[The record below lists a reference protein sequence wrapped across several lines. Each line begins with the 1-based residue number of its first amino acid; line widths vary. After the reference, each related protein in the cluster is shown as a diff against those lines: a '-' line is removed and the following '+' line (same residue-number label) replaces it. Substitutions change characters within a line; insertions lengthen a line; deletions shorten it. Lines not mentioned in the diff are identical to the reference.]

1 MKWGAIDAFIIIL
14 VNCHEPYKWKNVIL
28 LKQKLIMKKY
38 LFIFA
43 LILISFT
50 SNSQVLISLLL
61 GDKLNSDG
69 LEFGLE
75 GGINYTNISGF
86 ESSKMSSN
94 FNLGFYFDI
103 RMKNQLYLNTGVSV
117 KSSFGFK
124 DPTDN
129 DLLFL
134 QPGLLD
140 PYREGDYKQKI
151 KSFHVPILM
160 NYKFKNHI
168 YAELGPQLGWARK
181 GWVEYESENDERDI
195 NEKHYNSDMI
205 ARIDVGAMAGLGY
218 KLRKGEGLTVGIRYY
233 RGFIDVFKDKS
244 GTKNNSINLKINI
257 PIGAGKTETK
267 E

>member
-1 MKWGAIDAFIIIL
+1 MDKRYFG
-14 VNCHEPYKWKNVIL
+14 KT
-28 LKQKLIMKKY
+28 KLIMKKY
-38 LFIFA
+38 LFIFTLVLLA
-43 LILISFT
+43 FT

-75 GGINYTNISGF
+75 GGVNYTNISGF
-86 ESSKMSSN
+86 ESGRMSSN

-103 RMKNQLYLNTGVSV
+103 RMKDQLFLNTGVAV
-117 KSSFGFK
+117 KSSFGFGK
-124 DPTDN
+124 PTEGDMA
-129 DLLFL
+129 FL
-134 QPGLLD
+134 QPDITYLN
-140 PYREGDYKQKI
+140 EGVYKQKI

-181 GWVEYESENDERDI
+181 GWVEYEYESDEFDVDT
-195 NEKHYNSDMI
+195 KYYNSDMI

-218 KLRKGEGLTVGIRYY
+218 RLRKGEGLTIGVRYY

-244 GTKNNSINLKINI
+244 GTKNNSLNLKVNI
-257 PIGAGKTETK
+257 PIGAGGKK
-267 E
+267 EAEE

>member
-1 MKWGAIDAFIIIL
+1 
-14 VNCHEPYKWKNVIL
+14 
-28 LKQKLIMKKY
+28 MKKY
-38 LFIFA
+38 LFIFV
-43 LILISFT
+43 LIPLAFT

-75 GGINYTNISGF
+75 GGVNYTNISGF

-103 RMKNQLYLNTGVSV
+103 RMKDQLFLNTGVSV
-117 KSSFGFK
+117 KSSFGLK

-129 DLLFL
+129 DLMFL
-134 QPGLLD
+134 YPNFAPD
-140 PYREGDYKQKI
+140 RDFSKGDYKQKI

-181 GWVEYESENDERDI
+181 GWVEYDFESDEMDE
-195 NEKHYNSDMI
+195 NEKYYNSDMI

-233 RGFIDVFKDKS
+233 RGFIDVFKDKA
-244 GTKNNSINLKINI
+244 GTKNNSINLKVNI
-257 PIGAGKTETK
+257 PIGAPK
-267 E
+267 EVKE